1 MPAAVAAQITEP
13 NRMAV
18 AFVGDGAFGMTGQEI
33 ATAVLYGARPL
44 VLVGN
49 NRMYGTIRMHQE
61 RHHAGR
67 VVGTDLG
74 ELNFAALARAYG
86 AHGETVDRTDDFE
99 PAFERAMTSGKAAL
113 IELKVD
119 PNLINTRTTLTAIR
133 RSVARGA

>member
-1 MPAAVAAQITEP
+1 
-13 NRMAV
+13 MAV

-61 RHHAGR
+61 RYHSGR

-74 ELNFAALARAYG
+74 ELDFSGLARAYG
-86 AHGETVDRTDDFE
+86 AHGETVDKTDDFA
-99 PAFERAMTSGKAAL
+99 PALERAMASGKAAL
-113 IELKVD
+113 IELRVD
-119 PNLINTRTTLTAIR
+119 PDLINTRTTLTAIR
-133 RSVARGA
+133 RAAAGQA